1 MSENIRENL
10 LGIVSAFCFESGRIK
25 ECILCK
31 KNVIKTEYGD
41 LIPKYGEDEV
51 RKKYCHSI
59 SFYESGK
66 VKSISLESSTLI
78 KTTLGTFPAELVTF
92 YESGSLKRI
101 FPLNGKLSGYW
112 GQEDEEKL
120 CDEFRFHFPFGSFKT
135 KIIGLCF
142 YESGN
147 LKSLTLWPGENII
160 LKAAHDLIP
169 VRIGFSLYENGKL
182 KSVEPAY
189 EITVPTL
196 IGELTA
202 YDANALGIHADC
214 NSLVFTESGNIQA
227 LSTSSSKVAIF
238 EKGGSFETMKAIVK
252 PDPFEEGVVSL
263 VPLEI
268 SFEGHYVK
276 FNSDKKRIYDINTT
290 RFTIVNDSAAATGSG
305 LSCTDCSSCSL
316 CKKSNYI

>member
-25 ECILCK
+25 ECILCE
-31 KNVIKTEYGD
+31 KNVIKTKYGD
-41 LIPKYGEDEV
+41 LIPKYGADEV

-78 KTTLGTFPAELVTF
+78 KTPLGTFPTELVTF

-112 GQEDEEKL
+112 SQEDEEQL
-120 CDEFRFHFPFGSFKT
+120 CEEFQFHFPFGSFKT

-142 YESGN
+142 YEGGN
-147 LKSLTLWPGENII
+147 LRSMTLWPGEIVI
-160 LKAAHDLIP
+160 LKNADRLLP

-189 EITVPTL
+189 PIVVPTL

-202 YDANALGIHADC
+202 YNENAVGINADC
-214 NSLVFTESGNIQA
+214 NSLVFTERENIQA
-227 LSTSSSKVAIF
+227 LCTSGSKVAIF
-238 EKGGSFETMKAIVK
+238 EKDGSFETMKAIVK
-252 PDPFEEGVVSL
+252 PDPFEEGVFSL

-290 RFTIVNDSAAATGSG
+290 RFTVINDSVPDSEAK

>member
-1 MSENIRENL
+1 MLENIRENL

-25 ECILCK
+25 ECILCE
-31 KNVIKTEYGD
+31 KNVIETEYGN

-51 RKKYCHSI
+51 RKKYCPSI

-78 KTTLGTFPAELVTF
+78 KTSLGTFPAELVTF
-92 YESGSLKRI
+92 YESGSLKRL

-112 GQEDEEKL
+112 SQDEEEKL
-120 CDEFRFHFPFGSFKT
+120 CEEFQFNFPFGSFKT

-147 LKSLTLWPGENII
+147 LKSMTLWPGETVF
-160 LKAAHDLIP
+160 LRTSHGLLP

-189 EITVPTL
+189 EITLPTL

-202 YDANALGIHADC
+202 YNENALGINGDS
-214 NSLVFTESGNIQA
+214 NSLVFTESGNIKS
-227 LSTSSSKVAIF
+227 LCTSSSKVAIF
-238 EKGGSFETMKAIVK
+238 EKDGSFETMKAIIK
-252 PDPFEEGVVSL
+252 PDPFEEGIFSL
-263 VPLEI
+263 IPLEI

-276 FNSDKKRIYDINTT
+276 LNCDKKLIYDINTT
-290 RFTIVNDSAAATGSG
+290 RFTVINDTVINSGPG

-316 CKKSNYI
+316 CKKSNYM

>member
-1 MSENIRENL
+1 MLDNIRENL

-25 ECILCK
+25 ECILCE
-31 KNVIKTEYGD
+31 KNVIKTKYGD

-51 RKKYCHSI
+51 RKKYCPSI

-78 KTTLGTFPAELVTF
+78 KTTLGTFPTELVTF

-112 GQEDEEKL
+112 SQEDEEQL
-120 CDEFRFHFPFGSFKT
+120 CEEFQFYFPFGSFKT

-147 LKSLTLWPGENII
+147 LKSMTLWPGETVI
-160 LKAAHDLIP
+160 LKNADRLIP

-189 EITVPTL
+189 EITVTTL

-202 YDANALGIHADC
+202 YNESALGINADC
-214 NSLVFTESGNIQA
+214 NSLIFTENGSIQA
-227 LSTSSSKVAIF
+227 LCTSSSKVAIF
-238 EKGGSFETMKAIVK
+238 EKGGSFETMKAEVK
-252 PDPFEEGVVSL
+252 PDPFEEGVFSL
-263 VPLEI
+263 IPLEI
-268 SFEGHYVK
+268 SFEGHYVNFK
-276 FNSDKKRIYDINTT
+276 SSKKRIYDINTT
-290 RFTIVNDSAAATGSG
+290 RFTIINDSGTDSGSS
-305 LSCTDCSSCSL
+305 LSCTDCSACNL